1 MFEVLPQSS
10 ENVIAVRINGKLMHA
25 DYEQF
30 VPKLESLIH
39 QHGSLRCYCE
49 IGNYQG
55 VSLRA
60 IWDELKFDVTHC
72 NQIERCAVVGDST
85 WQKWMTNMS
94 KVLFCKA
101 QIRYFTEDKAHEAWD
116 WVNEAVPCCCCGV
129 SHTGAACD

>member
-1 MFEVLPQSS
+1 
-10 ENVIAVRINGKLMHA
+10 MHA

-85 WQKWMTNMS
+85 RQKWTYS
-94 KVLFCKA
+94 KNCRDGKNGAGRRCPLQHSRLTRERVAISFSTSIFTGQAFQPDNACQCGQSRCK
-101 QIRYFTEDKAHEAWD
+101 QSR
-116 WVNEAVPCCCCGV
+116 
-129 SHTGAACD
+129 